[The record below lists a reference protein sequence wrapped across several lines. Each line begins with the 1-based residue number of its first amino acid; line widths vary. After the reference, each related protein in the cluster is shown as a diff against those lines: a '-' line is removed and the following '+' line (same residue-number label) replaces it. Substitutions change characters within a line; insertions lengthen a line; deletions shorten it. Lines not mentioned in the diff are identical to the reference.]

1 MYRRG
6 GRRINMTE
14 ASYICK
20 VLDSYDKSLTPLEKL
35 EKFKEEYPAIKIKVE
50 DNRLAIFNYGIG
62 ADFSDPVI
70 QEARGIIID
79 ILHNIVVCFPFRKFG
94 KYNEYYADS
103 INWEFA
109 RAEEKVDGSIV
120 KFWYDAVIGQWR
132 WSSNSCIDASDAKM
146 EREDY
151 LSIMDIIKMT
161 KVYQNMHSPEYSDK
175 FYKFFHP
182 DTTYI
187 FEVVSK
193 YNRVIVKY
201 DTPEL
206 YHIGTRRNIDGK
218 EFRCEHDKDIYPGMK
233 FPKVYHGLR
242 SLESCIEYTNTKMNH
257 EDGESSFYDVTQEGF
272 VVVDNDFHRIK
283 VKAPIYMILHSIIT
297 ITEDSKAY
305 LIEALKENEIDVTK
319 MSISFP
325 DYAHFLKYYDY
336 QLSEFLY
343 NARSMI
349 SIARRLYRESN
360 MDRKFVALKIKED
373 KYSAIGFLAIT
384 YLDESEDVIIWEKF
398 GMKKILKYIPDY
410 EKLDRSYMFEQEEK
424 TGDSLAEEITATCF

>member
-1 MYRRG
+1 
-6 GRRINMTE
+6 MTE

-79 ILHNIVVCFPFRKFG
+79 IERNTVECFPFRKFG

-103 INWEFA
+103 IDWESS

-120 KFWYDAVIGQWR
+120 KFWFDYNTGYWR
-132 WSSNSCIDASDAKM
+132 WSSNSCINASDAKL
-146 EREDY
+146 EGEEQ
-151 LSIMDIIKMT
+151 LSIMDIIEMT
-161 KVYQNMHSPEYSDK
+161 EVYQNMYSGEYNNI
-175 FYKFFHP
+175 FYDYFEP
-182 DTTYI
+182 DNTYI
-187 FEVVSK
+187 FELVSK
-193 YNRVIVKY
+193 YNNVIVKY
-201 DTPEL
+201 EKPEL
-206 YHIGTRRNIDGK
+206 YHIGIRNNINGQ
-218 EFRCEHDKDIYPGMK
+218 EFQCKHDKHNYPGMK
-233 FPKVYHGLR
+233 FPKVYDGLK
-242 SLESCIEYTNTKMNH
+242 SLKSCIEYTKMKMNH
-257 EDGESSFYDVTQEGF
+257 KEGESSLSDVTEEGF
-272 VVVDNDFHRIK
+272 VVVDKDFHRIK
-283 VKAPIYMILHSIIT
+283 VKAPIYMILHSIVT
-297 ITEDSKAY
+297 ITDDPKAY
-305 LIEALKENEIDVTK
+305 LIEALNKNEIDVTK

-325 DYAHFLKYYDY
+325 DYAHLLKYYDY

-424 TGDSLAEEITATCF
+424 TGDSLAEEITTTCF